1 MNKRA
6 LMLSLFLLLC
16 FVIQP
21 FEPSTVHAEGLD
33 IFVSADGTGTDCTQ
47 AAPCQ
52 PSQGLVNATD
62 GDTIYF
68 AEGTYTSSTTDPILT
83 VTKGVALVG
92 GWDGAP
98 TGVLV
103 IDPDDYEAEFDGG
116 GSRGLFRIN
125 SPSDVYD
132 VSISGFVL
140 RYGRTQFGGA
150 IEVLDGK
157 TIIENNGIKENYASS
172 YGGGVYA
179 LAQDELV
186 IRNNLFFSNTAKFG
200 GGGVH
205 LNRPSESEAAVI
217 ENNIFLANATE
228 NDGYGGAIDVSR
240 SAAII
245 NANRIANT
253 ENTSSTIMVSSGALV
268 HITNNFIYWDTYAS
282 GNAVAVE
289 IWYDTGE
296 EAQVI
301 NNTIVNAHLGI
312 NDVLKGK
319 ANITNN
325 IFYNC
330 WKSINLVT
338 GSNFVGTNNL
348 FYNNTS
354 DPLLLSNPVTGL
366 DPLFVNAAS
375 QNYHIQKDSPA
386 VDAGAVVTLDHDF
399 DGDARP
405 IGDGYDIGADE
416 WNIFQNYL
424 PLILR

>member
-1 MNKRA
+1 
-6 LMLSLFLLLC
+6 
-16 FVIQP
+16 
-21 FEPSTVHAEGLD
+21 
-33 IFVSADGTGTDCTQ
+33 
-47 AAPCQ
+47 
-52 PSQGLVNATD
+52 
-62 GDTIYF
+62 
-68 AEGTYTSSTTDPILT
+68 
-83 VTKGVALVG
+83 VALIG
-92 GWDGAP
+92 GWNGAP
-98 TGVLV
+98 TGDVV
-103 IDPDDYEAEFDGG
+103 IDPDEYETEFDGSG
-116 GSRGLFRIN
+116 DRGLLSIN
-125 SPSDVYD
+125 SPSSADV

-140 RYGRTQFGGA
+140 RRGCSEFGGA
-150 IEVLDGK
+150 IEVLDGT
-157 TIIENNGIKENYASS
+157 TIIENNAIEENYANSF
-172 YGGGVYA
+172 GGGVHVT
-179 LAQDELV
+179 AQDGLV
-186 IRNNLFFSNTAKFG
+186 VRNNLFFSNTAQYG
-200 GGGVH
+200 GGG
-205 LNRPSESEAAVI
+205 LFLERNNQPETAVI
-217 ENNIFLANATE
+217 EDNIFLANATYPG
-228 NDGYGGAIDVSR
+228 GYGGAIRLSS

-245 NANRIANT
+245 NANRIS
-253 ENTSSTIMVSSGALV
+253 NTSNSSSSIEVTSEELV
-268 HITNNFIYWDTYAS
+268 QITNNFIYWDTYAS

-296 EAQVI
+296 ETQVI

-330 WKSINLVT
+330 WKSIDFAT
-338 GSNFVGTNNL
+338 ESNFVGTNNL

>member
-6 LMLSLFLLLC
+6 FMLSLFLLLC

-150 IEVLDGK
+150 IEVLDGT
-157 TIIENNGIKENYASS
+157 TIIENNAIEENYANSF
-172 YGGGVYA
+172 GGGVYVT
-179 LAQDELV
+179 AQDGLV
-186 IRNNLFFSNTAKFG
+186 VRNNLFFSNTAQHG
-200 GGGVH
+200 GGGLH
-205 LNRPSESEAAVI
+205 LNRLSNPEAAVI
-217 ENNIFLANATE
+217 ENNIFLANAT
-228 NDGYGGAIDVSR
+228 DSGGYGGAIDVSR

-245 NANRIANT
+245 NANRIS
-253 ENTSSTIMVSSGALV
+253 NTSNSSSAILV
-268 HITNNFIYWDTYAS
+268 TSAELVQITNNFIAWDTYAYAN
-282 GNAVAVE
+282 GAAINIYYE
-289 IWYDTGE
+289 DGE
-296 EAQVI
+296 ETQVI
-301 NNTIVNAHLGI
+301 NNTIVNARTGI
-312 NDVLKGK
+312 DDTLTAK

-330 WKSINLVT
+330 
-338 GSNFVGTNNL
+338 
-348 FYNNTS
+348 
-354 DPLLLSNPVTGL
+354 
-366 DPLFVNAAS
+366 
-375 QNYHIQKDSPA
+375 
-386 VDAGAVVTLDHDF
+386 
-399 DGDARP
+399 
-405 IGDGYDIGADE
+405 
-416 WNIFQNYL
+416 
-424 PLILR
+424 